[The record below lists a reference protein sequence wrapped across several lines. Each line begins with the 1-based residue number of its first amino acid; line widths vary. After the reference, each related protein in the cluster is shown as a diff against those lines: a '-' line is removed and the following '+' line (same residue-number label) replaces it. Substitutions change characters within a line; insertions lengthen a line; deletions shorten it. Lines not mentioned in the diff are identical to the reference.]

1 MQLIPTISYRYL
13 ISKKST
19 NAIHVIV
26 WISIAGM
33 TIGTAALVLIL
44 SIFNGFES
52 LLSGLLSSFNPDL
65 KIELKE
71 GKFYSVDSVDI
82 KKMSAITG
90 IESYAFVLE
99 ETAFF
104 EYSASQ
110 EVGRL
115 KGVDTSYFQ
124 VTRLDST
131 LIMGS
136 AVWNPGESPITY
148 GILGSGM
155 HSKLSINTAD
165 PITPVIAYMPSRE
178 GQVNVMSALNSLPV
192 YPSGVFSVGNDI
204 DGQMVIIPRSRMNK
218 LLGLENHFSAIEIK
232 LSATASESFVRT
244 ALQNLLG
251 NRFNIKNRVQQD
263 DGFFKIMNIEK
274 LISYLIAC
282 LTFLLIALNLV
293 GSLWMIVL
301 EKKEDISILKSMG
314 MLNGTIKKIF
324 ILIGIYISV
333 AGLIL
338 GFIFALIFYFLQNQY
353 GIIAMPDVFIID
365 AYPIELRWVDFII
378 VIITVLG
385 IGFLA
390 ALIPAHRASKIS
402 AFVRYE

>member
-13 ISKKST
+13 IGKKST

-71 GKFYSVDSVDI
+71 GKFYAVDSVDV
-82 KKMSAITG
+82 KKMAAIPG
-90 IESYAFVLE
+90 IEAYAFVLE

-131 LIMGS
+131 MIMGR
-136 AVWNPGESPITY
+136 ADWSPAASQITY

-155 HSKLSINTAD
+155 HSKLSVNTAD
-165 PITPVIAYMPSRE
+165 PLTPIIAYMPSRE
-178 GQVNVMSALNSLPV
+178 GQANLLSALNSLPV

-204 DGQMVIIPRSRMNK
+204 DGQMVIIPRDKMNK
-218 LLGLENHFSAIEIK
+218 LLGLGNHFSAIEIK
-232 LSATASESFVRT
+232 LSATASESSVRT
-244 ALQNLLG
+244 ALMNLLG
-251 NRFNIKNRVQQD
+251 ERFIIKNRKQQD

-314 MLNGTIKKIF
+314 LLNDSIKKIF
-324 ILIGIYISV
+324 ILIGLFISV
-333 AGLIL
+333 AGLVL
-338 GFIFALIFYFLQNQY
+338 GFIFALIFYFIQTHY

-365 AYPIELRWVDFII
+365 AYPIELRWMDFII
-378 VIITVLG
+378 VIFTVLG

-390 ALIPAHRASKIS
+390 ALIPANRASKIS